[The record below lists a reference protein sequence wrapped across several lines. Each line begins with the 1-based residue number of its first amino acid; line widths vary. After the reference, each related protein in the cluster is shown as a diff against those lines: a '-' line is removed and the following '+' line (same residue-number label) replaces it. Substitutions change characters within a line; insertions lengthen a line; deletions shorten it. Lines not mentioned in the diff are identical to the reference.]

1 MANAPVDPK
10 TGRFTK
16 KSEPEPAPRLSFTEP
31 REDGYR
37 FDPLAPTGL
46 PPAGAVTV
54 ETPNG
59 DLSPISPA
67 MAAGAFGNVLNRK
80 REQLK
85 ALEAELNA
93 PARVTDAMGNY
104 IGLMPHVAAQREVMA
119 QEITR
124 LKGEIEDMESLSP
137 AERLRY
143 VREHANVSVGRA
155 GIQVIL

>member
-1 MANAPVDPK
+1 M
-10 TGRFTK
+10 
-16 KSEPEPAPRLSFTEP
+16 
-31 REDGYR
+31 
-37 FDPLAPTGL
+37 

-59 DLSPISPA
+59 DQSPISPR
-67 MAAGAFGNVLNRK
+67 MADDAFGKVLNRK

-104 IGLMPHVAAQREVMA
+104 IGLMPHVAAQREVIA

-124 LKGEIEDMESLSP
+124 LKGKIQDMDSMSP
-137 AERLRY
+137 EERLRY